1 MTAFGHDSLPA
12 LLALAVAGLL
22 IFAALLHRI
31 SQPAPRRTVTAFHIY
46 EE

>member
-1 MTAFGHDSLPA
+1 MSAFGHDDLSA
-12 LLALAVAGLL
+12 LLALAVAGVLV
-22 IFAALLHRI
+22 FAALLHRI